1 MKPHLITLI
10 LLAGAVIQ
18 AKASEKKVSLGLLKI
33 FDHFLKLTDLV
44 GSMPPVLQTLAQDL
58 VHDIR
63 RLIPEVE
70 KIAAKYNATE
80 PILQE
85 VGNAMN
91 ITRVTHEYLPELE
104 KILEDENLLETIKEI
119 IGYVNLDRVK
129 YELLPQLDKLLKEN
143 NVSQI
148 LDEIKVFLNVTVIA
162 DILLPEIQRL
172 LEGED
177 VAKII
182 EEVEKIVDMTDISG
196 KLIPNLEKIFES
208 HNVSQIVHALDDLLN
223 LTKLANDILP
233 EFGKLL
239 EELKVNDI
247 LLEVR
252 KFLNM
257 THVHGLLDELEKII
271 YEADIVYHVPDLEPF
286 LNISLIRTK
295 LDEVEKL
302 LYYFD
307 VHGIIDEI
315 EKHLDVDHLIS
326 KVPEFDEFLEDLG
339 LSKLLRDINELI
351 EMSFLSGPVSDIKD
365 FILSANLTHK
375 INDLEKLLNVSY
387 LRDVIVP
394 EIERM
399 VEESNIDGLYD
410 EARQFLN
417 TTFLIEN
424 VIPEIEK
431 IWYDLGV
438 DDQLELLLSLT
449 NMTFLREL
457 MEGFDRQW
465 NITLRG
471 EQIKDGDLAGVVN
484 GMLDE
489 LFANEK
495 IDVPATTQPTE
506 EPTDT
511 GTTEAPTLPP
521 VCDQDCDGVPCGD
534 AITNICGECVLG
546 ETGKEANHG
555 MDCNNECSGTARVDS
570 CGYCSK
576 PTHDD
581 RTSAFAD
588 CNNDCDGSAVNDSCG
603 NCAGGKTGKG
613 IDYAKDACGI
623 CGGDNSSC
631 VGCDGVPNSGKI
643 RDSCGVCGGDGSSCT
658 AISTITPSLLP
669 TTSASGRVVTVLGAG
684 LNGDAI
690 KCVLDGEES
699 QGTVI
704 NNTHC
709 QCTIPSGKTAGDK
722 TFTVKV
728 RKNNQDVATDDLTLT
743 LYDSTTTKI
752 TTLTPSEVLT
762 EQETYLTFGG
772 DGFVN
777 SDSAVCIVTAGEK
790 KMYLPASYQSGS
802 FTRKL
807 PAYKTSQSIT
817 LALSLNGIHEL
828 ASDVALSR
836 TVYAVAPVVT
846 RSEFT
851 AAGALINIAFDKPIS
866 TSSLRECADIFSTG
880 VSSLGSSSG
889 CSWSDPRHLVITPG
903 VDATVE
909 PTNSLTFKSGSVKQ
923 DETYSKAITGF
934 VIITAPSNPVKPV
947 PVILGPTQI
956 SSCGHLALDGS
967 QSSGGGG
974 RNLEYVW
981 SLEGQ
986 VNADITAVLDAA
998 EDNDRVFING
1008 TLMASGS
1015 TYTFK
1020 LAVKNFIYSTAM
1032 SSTITVTKA
1041 SQPLPEVTV
1050 DGPLDGK
1057 VFGMNSFYITAIAT
1071 AASCSS
1077 STALT
1082 FAWSV
1087 KCTQGDSADAA
1098 EARVEASS
1106 GYLETSTKFALKIDS
1121 GALLAGRTYEFTV
1134 VVALKESPS
1143 IKTTVKTSVVVEWSP
1158 LQPGIVGG
1166 DRTVGRDGGK
1176 LTLDAKSS
1184 TVDPDQDSREFFC
1197 SWTCVDKSNDQP
1209 CYSFVKKQQ
1218 KIDFANNCVL
1228 EIDSL
1233 HFEADKSYLITSQV
1247 SKGSR
1252 SAKSS
1257 IVLTVVAGKPP
1268 VVTILA
1274 PTLHVVA
1281 NARVP
1286 LKATYV
1292 SSVRPVKVEWFCE
1305 QGDEYRFIDLS
1316 DASLFASSFEQY
1328 KIGDKSISEKVI
1340 KPNVLTPGAS
1350 YMFTLRVDDG
1360 SKVGTST
1367 MVVTVRSG
1375 PTSGDFEVE
1384 PTTLKQLQD
1393 VTLRAPRWVT
1403 DSDAYPITYEFGFLD
1418 HRNVFQL
1425 LTSGTSNV
1433 YTNTVPPGYG
1443 AKNILTLRVR
1453 VEDSFGSVK
1462 WLDKNITVNEPTNI
1476 DADKLENLMQKGLKI
1491 IKDTGDFSKIVP
1503 KMRSILK
1510 TVNGNNKVSK
1520 QLAKKVADS
1529 TVTSLLL
1536 AVKSTSLDGAKAKP
1550 IFNTFLDVQPTYI
1563 DDSSEVLD
1571 GFDKVVKASV
1581 KSLDKDTIE
1590 QTLGWLGEVSA
1601 KADHKNDAMV
1611 SQDIIN
1617 SYESLA
1623 DGLLNDVNLGQAAV
1637 VTSSANPSVEIKVA
1651 HSLLDDAVT
1660 AGNSSSP
1667 TELEFGSEMAAM
1679 CGQRECSP
1687 GKMCLGCQV
1696 KIITYKEDFFND
1708 QSPDKPNILPDK
1720 IVSVAINNPETGEE
1734 QTISG
1739 LKEPF
1744 KLNFKTGVPGSA
1756 QTFRCFYYNEV
1767 KQKWSNDGI
1776 TSIVIGGVLQCF
1788 STHLTSFSPAD
1799 VRDNNTQ
1806 PDKTYRVSFVLSN
1819 TTWNE
1824 KYKDDSNSDT
1834 VDLKNDI
1841 LTEIT
1846 AVYSS
1851 DSTIKSVQLESLQN
1865 SNGKVKVVLN
1875 MVFSGSNTDPA
1886 SRLRSSMADG
1896 MLGKLAV
1903 DPSSLEFVNVEVPS
1917 EQDENDITLILGLV
1931 VGTSLLVVLI
1941 VLFIVYLVY
1950 RNKKATKVKAM
1961 RFESAKRHPK
1971 SHVNP
1976 VMSKDHAMTPV

>member
-1 MKPHLITLI
+1 MQT
-10 LLAGAVIQ
+10 
-18 AKASEKKVSLGLLKI
+18 KASEKKVSLGLLKI
-33 FDHFLKLTDLV
+33 FDHFLHLTDLV
-44 GSMPPVLQTLAQDL
+44 GSMPPVLRTLAQDL
-58 VHDIR
+58 VDDIR

-104 KILEDENLLETIKEI
+104 KILEDENLSETIKEI

-129 YELLPQLDKLLKEN
+129 YELLPEMDKLLKEN

-148 LDEIKVFLNVTVIA
+148 LDEIKEFLNVTVIA
-162 DILLPEIQRL
+162 EILLPEIQSL

-182 EEVEKIVDMTDISG
+182 EEIEKIVDMTDISG

-208 HNVSQIVHALDDLLN
+208 HNISQIVHALDDLLN

-239 EELKVNDI
+239 DELKVNDI

-252 KFLNM
+252 KSLNM

-271 YEADIVYHVPDLEPF
+271 YESGIVYHVPDLEPF

-315 EKHLDVDHLIS
+315 EKLLDVDHLIS

-339 LSKLLRDINELI
+339 LSKLLQDINELI

-399 VEESNIDGLYD
+399 VEETNIDGLYD

-449 NMTFLREL
+449 NMTFLIEL

-465 NITLRG
+465 NITLKAQ
-471 EQIKDGDLAGVVN
+471 QIKDGDLAGVIN

-489 LFANEK
+489 LFALEK
-495 IDVPATTQPTE
+495 IEVPSTTRPSE

-511 GTTEAPTLPP
+511 GTTEAPTSPP
-521 VCDQDCDGVPCGD
+521 VCDQDCAGIICGD

-546 ETGKEANHG
+546 ETGKDANYG
-555 MDCNNECSGTARVDS
+555 MDCNNECGGTARVDS

-588 CNNDCDGSAVNDSCG
+588 CNNDCDGSAVTDSCG
-603 NCAGGKTGKG
+603 NCAGGKTGKR

-658 AISTITPSLLP
+658 AISTVTPSVLP

-684 LNGDAI
+684 LNGDSI
-690 KCVLDGEES
+690 KCVLDGEEN

-709 QCTIPSGKTAGDK
+709 QCTIPNGKTAGVK
-722 TFTVKV
+722 AFTVKV
-728 RKNNQDVATDDLTLT
+728 RKNNQDVDTDNLTII

-762 EQETYLTFGG
+762 ERETSLTFGG

-777 SDSAVCIVTAGEK
+777 SDSAVCMVMAGEK

-802 FTRKL
+802 FSCTL

-828 ASDVALSR
+828 ASDVVLFR
-836 TVYAVAPVVT
+836 TVYAVAPFVT
-846 RSEFT
+846 SSKFSAT
-851 AAGALINIAFDKPIS
+851 GALINIAFDKPIS

-880 VSSLGSSSG
+880 LSSLGSSSS
-889 CSWSDPRHLVITPG
+889 CSWSDSRYLVIAPG
-903 VDATVE
+903 VDATIE
-909 PTNSLTFKSGSVKQ
+909 PTDSLTFKTGSLKQ
-923 DETYSKAITGF
+923 DETYSKAITGS
-934 VIITAPSNPVKPV
+934 VVITAPSNPVKPV
-947 PVILGPTQI
+947 PVVLGPTQI
-956 SSCGHLALDGS
+956 SSCGHLTLDGS
-967 QSSGGGG
+967 QSLGGGG
-974 RNLEYVW
+974 RNLKYVW
-981 SLEGQ
+981 SLQGQ
-986 VNADITAVLDAA
+986 VNAAITAVLDAA
-998 EDNDRVFING
+998 EDEDRVSING

-1015 TYTFK
+1015 SYTFK
-1020 LAVKNFIYSTAM
+1020 LTVKNFIYPTSM

-1050 DGPLDGK
+1050 EGPLDGK
-1057 VFGMNSFYITAIAT
+1057 VFGMNSFYITAEAT

-1082 FAWSV
+1082 FTWSV

-1106 GYLETSTKFALKIDS
+1106 GYVETSMKFALKIDS
-1121 GALLAGRTYEFTV
+1121 GALLAGRTFEFTV

-1176 LTLDAKSS
+1176 LILDAKSS
-1184 TVDPDQDSREFFC
+1184 TVDPDQANGDLYC
-1197 SWTCVDKSNDQP
+1197 SWTCVDKSDDQP
-1209 CYSFVKKQQ
+1209 CYSFVKQQQ
-1218 KIDFANNCVL
+1218 KIDFANHCVL

-1233 HFEADKSYLITSQV
+1233 HFEANKSYIITSQV

-1252 SAKSS
+1252 SAESS
-1257 IVLTVVAGKPP
+1257 IYLTVVAGKPP
-1268 VVTILA
+1268 VVTILV

-1281 NARVP
+1281 NHRVP

-1292 SSVRPVKVEWFCE
+1292 SNVRPIKVEWVCE
-1305 QGDEYRFIDLS
+1305 QRDKYHFIDLS
-1316 DASLFASSFEQY
+1316 DASIFASSFEQY
-1328 KIGDKSISEKVI
+1328 KTGESISEKVI

-1350 YMFTLRVDDG
+1350 YMFTLKIDDG

-1403 DSDAYPITYEFGFLD
+1403 DSDAYPISYEFGFLNQK
-1418 HRNVFQL
+1418 NVFQL
-1425 LTSGTSNV
+1425 LRSGTSNV

-1453 VEDSFGSVK
+1453 VKDSFGSEK
-1462 WLDKNITVNEPTNI
+1462 WLDKNVTVNEPTSI
-1476 DADKLENLMQKGLKI
+1476 DADKLENVMQKGLKI

-1503 KMRSILK
+1503 KMRSILR

-1520 QLAKKVADS
+1520 QFAKKVAES

-1536 AVKSTSLDGAKAKP
+1536 AVKSTSFDRAKAEP

-1563 DDSSEVLD
+1563 NDSSQVLD
-1571 GFDKVVKASV
+1571 GFNKVVKASV

-1601 KADHKNDAMV
+1601 KADHKRDAMV

-1623 DGLLNDVNLGQAAV
+1623 DGLLNNVNLGQTAV

-1660 AGNSSSP
+1660 ASNSSSP
-1667 TELEFGSEMAAM
+1667 TELEFGSEMEAM

-1687 GKMCLGCQV
+1687 GKVCLGCQV

-1708 QSPDKPNILPDK
+1708 QSPDKPKILPDK

-1734 QTISG
+1734 QIVTG
-1739 LKEPF
+1739 LKQPF
-1744 KLNFKTGVPGSA
+1744 KLNFKTGVPGSG

-1767 KQKWSNDGI
+1767 KQRWSNDGI
-1776 TSIVIGGVLQCF
+1776 TSIVIGGELQCF

-1806 PDKTYRVSFVLSN
+1806 TDKTYRVSFILSN
-1819 TTWNE
+1819 TTWDE

-1834 VDLKNDI
+1834 VALKNKI
-1841 LTEIT
+1841 LTEIAT
-1846 AVYSS
+1846 VYRN
-1851 DSTIKSVQLESLQN
+1851 DSTMKSVQLESLQD
-1865 SNGKVKVVLN
+1865 SNGKVEVVLK

-1886 SRLRSSMADG
+1886 SRLKSSIADG
-1896 MLGKLAV
+1896 MLGQIAV
-1903 DPSSLEFVNVEVPS
+1903 DPSSLDFVNIEVPAN
-1917 EQDENDITLILGLV
+1917 EKDEEDITLILGLV
-1931 VGTSLLVVLI
+1931 IGISLAVVLI

-1950 RNKKATKVKAM
+1950 RNNKAAKVEGMKLG
-1961 RFESAKRHPK
+1961 SAKRHPR
-1971 SHVNP
+1971 SHVNR
-1976 VMSKDHAMTPV
+1976 VVSKDYEMTPV